1 MEDIKMIIS
10 EEILKENQ
18 ERQLKKDYLRKLQK
32 RKLEKRCF
40 LACTLGLGVLVVI
53 LSTLYINIGNN
64 AYNKCVNNGIN
75 KNVCVD
81 LIK

>member
-10 EEILKENQ
+10 SEILKENQ
-18 ERQLKKDYLRKLQK
+18 ERQLKKDYLKKLQK

-40 LACTLGLGVLVVI
+40 LAWALGLGVLVVI
-53 LSTLYINIGNN
+53 LSTIYINVGND
-64 AYNKCVNNGIN
+64 AYNNCVNTGIN
-75 KNVCVD
+75 KNVCID

>member
-18 ERQLKKDYLRKLQK
+18 RKQLKMDYLRKLQK

-40 LACTLGLGVLVVI
+40 LACALGLGVLVVI
-53 LSTLYINIGNN
+53 LSSIYINIGND
-64 AYNKCVNNGIN
+64 AYNNCVNNGIN